1 MSRPLRAKPFVTQ
14 MRRGRLPARSC
25 GHDPTIVDRPDRPSG
40 RNASPS
46 GITPSTIMS
55 PARSRHGSRTEIRL
69 GARAHPT
76 RTSNR
81 AHAPPSPSS
90 SIRRSRTDST
100 CDQVPAQIRS
110 VAAPPASR
118 VRRRSNSIEVEVD
131 EAMIVLGADTHKRS
145 HTITAVSAA
154 TGELMGEQTVRVGAK
169 GFAALVVWARGLGSE
184 RVWAIE
190 DCRHVS
196 GSFERFLIE
205 RGERV
210 VRVTTKLMAD
220 SRRCARGRGKS
231 DSIDAIAVARAA
243 LREGLD
249 ALPAAQLEGPE
260 LDLRLLVDHRERL
273 IRQRVALNNTLQW
286 HLHDLWPELQLPG
299 SSLFYGRWAPRVARR
314 LARAEQTMRVRIARD
329 ELRRIRELSQTIKAL
344 EVEIAGLVARIA
356 PQLLTEPGF
365 GPLTA
370 AKLVGEVA
378 GAGRFASD
386 AKLARAAGVAP
397 IPVSSGKTNRHR
409 LDRGGN
415 RQINATIHRI
425 AVTRLRCHPETQDYI
440 ARKRAEGK
448 STKEAIRCLKRHLAR
463 RIWHLLQPPHPDR
476 GTPPSPSIS

>member
-1 MSRPLRAKPFVTQ
+1 
-14 MRRGRLPARSC
+14 
-25 GHDPTIVDRPDRPSG
+25 
-40 RNASPS
+40 
-46 GITPSTIMS
+46 
-55 PARSRHGSRTEIRL
+55 
-69 GARAHPT
+69 
-76 RTSNR
+76 
-81 AHAPPSPSS
+81 
-90 SIRRSRTDST
+90 
-100 CDQVPAQIRS
+100 
-110 VAAPPASR
+110 
-118 VRRRSNSIEVEVD
+118 
-131 EAMIVLGADTHKRS
+131 MIVLGADTHKRS
-145 HTITAVSAA
+145 HTIAAVSAA
-154 TGELMGEQTVRVGAK
+154 TGELVDEQTVQVGAK
-169 GFAALVVWARGLGSE
+169 GFAALVVWARELGGE

-196 GSFERFLIE
+196 GSFERFLIA

-210 VRVTTKLMAD
+210 LRVTTKLMAD
-220 SRRCARGRGKS
+220 SRRRARGRGKS
-231 DSIDAIAVARAA
+231 DRIDAVAVARAA

-286 HLHDLWPELQLPG
+286 HLHDIWPELELPG
-299 SSLFYGRWAPRVARR
+299 SSLFYGNWGPRIARR
-314 LARAEQTMRVRIARD
+314 LARAEPTMRVRIARD
-329 ELRRIRELSQTIKAL
+329 ELRRIRELSHTIKTL
-344 EVEIAGLVARIA
+344 EREIAALVVTVA
-356 PQLLTEPGF
+356 PQLLSEPGF

-378 GAGRFASD
+378 GARRFSSD

-440 ARKRAEGK
+440 TRKRAEGK

-463 RIWHLLQPPHPDR
+463 RVWHLLQPPHPGR